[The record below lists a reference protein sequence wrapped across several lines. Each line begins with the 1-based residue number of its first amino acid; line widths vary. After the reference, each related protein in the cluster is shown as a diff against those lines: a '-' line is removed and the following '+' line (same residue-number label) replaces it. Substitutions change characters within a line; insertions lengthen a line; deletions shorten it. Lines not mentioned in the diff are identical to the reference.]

1 MRQGPV
7 IRRASALRLI
17 RHLNAQSGLTA
28 LSPSGPATIEDVA
41 RLADVSIA
49 TVSRAIHTPEK
60 VAQSTRQ
67 KIHQAIAVTGYTAN
81 AMARGLRLGRSNIVL
96 VVAPDIGDPNFAHIL
111 VGLENEAR
119 AHGFGVL
126 IGHTQNEPLR
136 GMEYLKFLHSGQAA
150 GLILFTGTLPFGHQ
164 AATVA
169 LPPTVGVFEPIP
181 NGGIPYVGVDDLAGA
196 RKIVDHLLNAGHRRI
211 AFIGD
216 NRTKLAFQRRR
227 AGYIEGLTAAGI
239 RPDARLIIEGDGT
252 MESGRA
258 GLELLFIRDTLP
270 TAFMCVNDHTAI
282 GVMMGL
288 AARGYHVPKDFSV
301 TGFDDIP
308 QATMTVPPL
317 TTVRQ
322 PRTIIGRE
330 AMARLIG
337 LFNEPQQEAAEA
349 LIVPDLI
356 TRGSVG
362 SL

>member
-1 MRQGPV
+1 M
-7 IRRASALRLI
+7 AS
-17 RHLNAQSGLTA
+17 NQSGLNP
-28 LSPSGPATIEDVA
+28 LPPSGPATIEDVA

-67 KIHQAIAVTGYTAN
+67 KIHQAIAVTGYTTN

-111 VGLENEAR
+111 VGIENEAR
-119 AHGFGVL
+119 AHGYGVL

-136 GMEYLKFLHSGQAA
+136 GIEYLKFLNSGQAA

-164 AATVA
+164 AATQQ

-181 NGGIPYVGVDDLAGA
+181 NGGIPYVGVDDHAGA

-216 NRTKLAFQRRR
+216 SRTKLAFQRRR
-227 AGYIEGLTAAGI
+227 EGYQEGLDAATI
-239 RPDARLIIEGDGT
+239 PAHQRLVVEGDGT

-258 GLELLFIRDTLP
+258 ALELLFMRDTLP

-282 GVMMGL
+282 GVMTGL
-288 AARGYHVPKDFSV
+288 AARGYMIPRDFSV

-308 QATMTVPPL
+308 QAGMTVPPL
-317 TTVRQ
+317 TTIRQ
-322 PRTIIGRE
+322 PRSIIGRT
-330 AMARLIG
+330 AMQKLLG
-337 LFNEPQQEAAEA
+337 LFEPAGVEAEES
-349 LIVPDLI
+349 LIIPDLI

-362 SL
+362 PSKT